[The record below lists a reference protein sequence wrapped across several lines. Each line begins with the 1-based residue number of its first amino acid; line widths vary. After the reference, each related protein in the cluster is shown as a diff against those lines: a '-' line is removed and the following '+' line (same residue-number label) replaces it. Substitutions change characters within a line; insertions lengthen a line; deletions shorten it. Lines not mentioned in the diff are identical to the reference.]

1 MLLGLVVDGLGGDLP
16 VVGCQ
21 WRWSNGEC
29 DVNVWVIDVC
39 IEWCG
44 VGIRGGYVNGLM
56 VVKWCQ

>member
-1 MLLGLVVDGLGGDLP
+1 MSVEMEW
-16 VVGCQ
+16 C
-21 WRWSNGEC
+21 SNGEC

-39 IEWCG
+39 MEWCG